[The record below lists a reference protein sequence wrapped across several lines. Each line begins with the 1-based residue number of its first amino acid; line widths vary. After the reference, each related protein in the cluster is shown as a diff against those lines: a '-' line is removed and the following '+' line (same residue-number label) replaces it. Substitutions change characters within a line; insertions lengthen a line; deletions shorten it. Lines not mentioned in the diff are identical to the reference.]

1 MDKKKN
7 SSVNN
12 REFAVIAYCFIGLF
26 LCCMGYFVYFQAVKS
41 EDFIN
46 NSYNARQENF
56 EKSVIRGKIFSADG
70 ETLAETKVD
79 GEGKE
84 TRNYPYANVFS
95 HIVGYSVMA
104 IRRKTTGVP
113 ALKRGRISIFCV
125 PMRFFWKKRWIK

>member
-70 ETLAETKVD
+70 ETLAE
-79 GEGKE
+79 
-84 TRNYPYANVFS
+84 
-95 HIVGYSVMA
+95 
-104 IRRKTTGVP
+104 RRSTERGR
-113 ALKRGRISIFCV
+113 KRGITPMQTFFRI
-125 PMRFFWKKRWIK
+125 